1 MNFENEYL
9 HKIVIDLTSR
19 KIELQGSD
27 GRNKIISDNNVGQFM
42 TMLDYINKHAPMDI
56 VKHGKVA

>member
-9 HKIVIDLTSR
+9 HKIVIDLTNR

-27 GRNKIISDNNVGQFM
+27 GRNEIISDNNMGQFM
-42 TMLDYINKHAPMDI
+42 TMFDYIRKHAPMNI
-56 VKHGKVA
+56 VEHGKVA